1 MMLHYTIPLDPRTKK
16 NHQRI
21 AGSGKRCPVC
31 KRYLRQYVLQSRQHD
46 EYKVKARPFLVP
58 KPSEPIS
65 TPVQVTYLFYMK
77 TRRIVDKSGLMQ
89 AADDLLV
96 ECGILEDDN
105 SRILV
110 SHDGTRVLY
119 DKENPRTEIY
129 ISEME
134 EINGDTK
141 NVHGG

>member
-1 MMLHYTIPLDPRTKK
+1 
-16 NHQRI
+16 
-21 AGSGKRCPVC
+21 
-31 KRYLRQYVLQSRQHD
+31 
-46 EYKVKARPFLVP
+46 
-58 KPSEPIS
+58 
-65 TPVQVTYLFYMK
+65 MK
-77 TRRIVDKSGLMQ
+77 THRIVDKSGLMQ

>member
-1 MMLHYTIPLDPRTKK
+1 MHIMKYTIPLEPRTKK
-16 NHQRI
+16 NHLRI
-21 AGSGKRCPVC
+21 AGSGRKCPTC

-46 EYKVKARPFLVP
+46 EYKKKAIPFL
-58 KPSEPIS
+58 KPLPGEPIS

-89 AADDLLV
+89 AADDMLV
-96 ECGILEDDN
+96 EAGVLEDDN

-119 DKENPRTEIY
+119 DKENPRTEIT
-129 ISEME
+129 ITA
-134 EINGDTK
+134 I
-141 NVHGG
+141 

>member
-21 AGSGKRCPVC
+21 AGTGKRCPVC
-31 KRYLRQYVLQSRQHD
+31 KRYLRQYVLQSRVHD
-46 EYKVKARPFLVP
+46 EYKRKAIRFLAGQLE
-58 KPSEPIS
+58 EPIS
-65 TPVQVTYLFYMK
+65 APVQVTYLFYMK
-77 TRRIVDKSGLMQ
+77 THRIVDKSGLMQ

-96 ECGILEDDN
+96 EAGILADDN

-129 ISEME
+129 ITEME
-134 EINGDTK
+134 DPNGDTK
-141 NVHGG
+141 DVHR